1 MVHLNGC
8 IHAVCVNASLKS
20 GKSVPSSLEIGEKGI
35 TFYRDVA
42 KYGFLAWE
50 KHINL
55 AAWSKA

>member
-20 GKSVPSSLEIGEKGI
+20 GTSVPSSLEIGEKGI
-35 TFYRDVA
+35 TFYQDIA